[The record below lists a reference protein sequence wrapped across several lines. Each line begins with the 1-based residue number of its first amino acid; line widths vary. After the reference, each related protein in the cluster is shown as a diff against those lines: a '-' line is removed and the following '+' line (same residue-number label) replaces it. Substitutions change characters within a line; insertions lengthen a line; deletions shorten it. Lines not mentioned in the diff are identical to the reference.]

1 MHRASSRQ
9 FLSALI
15 MCLAIFL
22 PTTNTRAQTSLPVPS
37 LLITWKARTL
47 VPGFYYGKA
56 LPSAGSTIEA
66 SVAALSD
73 NRLVDLSDYTITW
86 LLNGSKIASDKG
98 LTRITTALN
107 YFGVQRYTLTAFIPD
122 YNSNKLAQ
130 AVTIET
136 AVPKLVVS
144 LEGQSKT
151 SNSLLSTVSAVGYF
165 FSAALQRN
173 LDITWTAGGI
183 SQSGPTI
190 VIEHELGAPLPIQAR
205 ATNLLRESE
214 HASRQFVIKL
224 PGA

>member
-1 MHRASSRQ
+1 MRRAGTLQ
-9 FLSALI
+9 HISAFIL
-15 MCLAIFL
+15 CLTVLL
-22 PTTNTRAQTSLPVPS
+22 PASNTHAQTSLPVPS
-37 LLITWKARTL
+37 LLITWKAHTL
-47 VPGFYYGKA
+47 VPSFYEGKA

-66 SVAALSD
+66 SVAALSN

-86 LLNGSKIASDKG
+86 LLNGSKIASDTG

-122 YNSNKLAQ
+122 YNTNKLVQ
-130 AVTIET
+130 TVTIET
-136 AVPKLVVS
+136 AAPKLVVS
-144 LEGQSKT
+144 LDAQSKT

-190 VIEHELGAPLPIQAR
+190 VVEHELGAPLPIQVR
-205 ATNLLRESE
+205 ATNLLRENE
-214 HASRQFVIKL
+214 RANRQFVIKL